1 MFTDAVTIAA
11 AVSLLAWI
19 WLLLAHGRFWRA
31 DQRLGDETPAE
42 APTIAVVIPARD
54 EEATI
59 ADAVASHLDQDYA
72 GEVRVVVVDDNSS
85 DGTAAAVRALADDR
99 VIVIDGQPLPAGWTG
114 KLWAVSQG
122 IDAAAEIAP
131 EARYLLLTDADIEHD
146 PDSLRPL
153 VAKAEANS
161 LHLVSL
167 MAKLRCKSRWEQLLI
182 PAFVFFF
189 QKLYPFPR
197 VNNPRSGMA
206 AAAGGCMLLRRD
218 TLAAA
223 GGIAAIRDRVI
234 DDCALAA
241 LIKPLGP
248 IWLGLTDRVHSLR
261 AYPRLDDVWNMVAR
275 TAFVQLRHSAL
286 LLLGTVVGMALLY
299 LVPPLAGIGGLLAGE
314 RLIGNLGL
322 AAWLLMTVAFGP
334 TLKLYRLSMME
345 GFTLPYAA
353 LLYTLMT
360 IDSARRHWRG
370 EGGGWKG
377 RTYPEHG
384 PEHGG

>member
-1 MFTDAVTIAA
+1 
-11 AVSLLAWI
+11 
-19 WLLLAHGRFWRA
+19 
-31 DQRLGDETPAE
+31 
-42 APTIAVVIPARD
+42 
-54 EEATI
+54 
-59 ADAVASHLDQDYA
+59 
-72 GEVRVVVVDDNSS
+72 
-85 DGTAAAVRALADDR
+85 
-99 VIVIDGQPLPAGWTG
+99 VIDGQPLPAGWTG

>member
-99 VIVIDGQPLPAGWTG
+99 VTVIDGQPLPAGWTG